1 MTKAQAKKLA
11 YQMARDAGLDTDTAA
26 AVRDSYAGIHHEEF
40 TDREVRNFVNQE
52 IQQHA
57 NP

>member
-1 MTKAQAKKLA
+1 MTNAQARKLA
-11 YQMARDAGLDTDTAA
+11 YQMAREAGLDTDTAA

-40 TDREVRNFVNQE
+40 TDREVRDFIRQE